1 MFYSA
6 VGSDLEGD
14 AKAGTGGMKIE
25 VDDEELKLI
34 IEALEHLA
42 AYRKV
47 KDREYRPL
55 QELADRL
62 KREGK
67 RKG

>member
-1 MFYSA
+1 MANEKIAMSA
-6 VGSDLEGD
+6 
-14 AKAGTGGMKIE
+14 
-25 VDDEELKLI
+25 EEIQLT

-42 AYRKV
+42 AYYKS

-62 KREGK
+62 KREQK
-67 RKG
+67 RKR